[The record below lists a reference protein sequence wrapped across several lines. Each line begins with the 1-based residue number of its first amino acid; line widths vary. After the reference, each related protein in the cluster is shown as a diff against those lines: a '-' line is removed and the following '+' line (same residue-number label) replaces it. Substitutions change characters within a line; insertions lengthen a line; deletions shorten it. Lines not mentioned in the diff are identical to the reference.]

1 MGVVLDSTV
10 FIGGE
15 RRNLTVIE
23 TLGRARKALGDTEVV
38 LSSMSAVELIH
49 GIWRAQTPGTRARRA
64 ELVEEIFARVPVRP
78 VSLKTARIAAEID
91 AKSRAKGV
99 TIPTADLLI
108 GATALELGFGV
119 ATANLRHFRLIPRL
133 RVRPFG

>member
-23 TLGRARKALGDTEVV
+23 TLDRARKALGDTEVV
-38 LSSMSAVELIH
+38 LSSMSALELIH
-49 GIWRAQTPGTRARRA
+49 GIWRARTPGTRARRQ

-78 VSLKTARIAAEID
+78 VSLKTARIAGEID

-133 RVRPFG
+133 RVRSLE

>member
-15 RRNLTVIE
+15 RRKLTVVE
-23 TLGRARKALGDTEVV
+23 TLDRARKALGDTQVV

-49 GIWRAQTPGTRARRA
+49 GIWRAQTPGTRARRQ

-78 VSLKTARIAAEID
+78 VSLKTARIAGEID
-91 AKSRAKGV
+91 AKARAKGV

-133 RVRPFG
+133 RIRCLD

>member
-15 RRNLTVIE
+15 RRNLTVLE
-23 TLGRARKALGDTEVV
+23 TLGRARKALGDTQVV

-49 GIWRAQTPGTRARRA
+49 GIWRAQTPGTRAHRE

-78 VSLKTARIAAEID
+78 VSLKTARIAGEID
-91 AKSRAKGV
+91 AKARAKGV

-133 RVRPFG
+133 RVRSLE

>member
-1 MGVVLDSTV
+1 MGLVLDSTV

-15 RRNLTVIE
+15 RRNLTVLQ
-23 TLGRARKALGDTEVV
+23 TLEHVRATVGDTEVMI
-38 LSSMSAVELIH
+38 SAMSAAELVH
-49 GIWRAQTPGTRARRA
+49 GIWRAKSPDIRADR
-64 ELVEEIFARVPVRP
+64 EQFVEEIFARVPVRP
-78 VSLKTARIAAEID
+78 VSLKTARIAGEID
-91 AKSRAKGV
+91 AKARAKGV

-133 RVRPFG
+133 RVRRVD

>member
-1 MGVVLDSTV
+1 VGLVLDSTV

-15 RRNLTVIE
+15 RRNLTVLQ
-23 TLGRARKALGDTEVV
+23 TLEHVRATVGDTEVMI
-38 LSSMSAVELIH
+38 SAMSAAELVH
-49 GIWRAQTPGTRARRA
+49 GIWRAKSPDIRADR
-64 ELVEEIFARVPVRP
+64 EQFVEEIFARVPVRP
-78 VSLKTARIAAEID
+78 VSLKTARIAGEID
-91 AKSRAKGV
+91 AKARAKGV

-133 RVRPFG
+133 RVRRVD

>member
-15 RRNLTVIE
+15 RRKLTVVE
-23 TLGRARKALGDTEVV
+23 TLDRARKALGDTQVV

-49 GIWRAQTPGTRARRA
+49 GIWRAQTPGTRAHRE

-78 VSLKTARIAAEID
+78 VSLKTARIAGEID
-91 AKSRAKGV
+91 AKARAKGV

-108 GATALELGFGV
+108 GATALEPGFGV

-133 RVRPFG
+133 RVRSLE

>member
-15 RRNLTVIE
+15 RRSLSVVE
-23 TLGRARKALGDTEVV
+23 TLGHARKVLGDAEVV
-38 LSSMSAVELIH
+38 LSSMSAMELLH
-49 GIWRAQTPGTRARRA
+49 GIWRAPTPAARAHRE
-64 ELVEEIFARVPVRP
+64 ELVEEVFARVPVRP
-78 VSLKTARIAAEID
+78 VSLKTARIAGEVD
-91 AKSRAKGV
+91 AKARAKGI

-119 ATANLRHFRLIPRL
+119 ATANVRHFRLIPRL
-133 RVRPFG
+133 RVRLFD

>member
-1 MGVVLDSTV
+1 MGLVLDSTV

-15 RRNLTVIE
+15 RRNLTVLQ
-23 TLGRARKALGDTEVV
+23 TLEHVRATVGDTEVMI
-38 LSSMSAVELIH
+38 SAMSAAELVH
-49 GIWRAQTPGTRARRA
+49 GIWRARSPDIRADR
-64 ELVEEIFARVPVRP
+64 EQFVEEIFARVPVRP
-78 VSLKTARIAAEID
+78 VSLKTARIAGEID
-91 AKSRAKGV
+91 AKARAKGV

-133 RVRPFG
+133 RVRRVD

>member
-1 MGVVLDSTV
+1 VGVVLDSTV

-15 RRNLTVIE
+15 RRNLTVLE
-23 TLGRARKALGDTEVV
+23 TLGRARKALGDTQVV

-49 GIWRAQTPGTRARRA
+49 GIWRAQTPGTRAHRE

-78 VSLKTARIAAEID
+78 VSLKTARIAGEID
-91 AKSRAKGV
+91 AKARAKGV

-133 RVRPFG
+133 RVRSLE

>member
-1 MGVVLDSTV
+1 VGVVLDSTV

-15 RRNLTVIE
+15 LRNLTVLE
-23 TLGRARKALGDTEVV
+23 TLGRARKALGDTQVV

-49 GIWRAQTPGTRARRA
+49 GIWRAQTPRTRAHRE

-78 VSLKTARIAAEID
+78 VSLKTARIAGEID
-91 AKSRAKGV
+91 AKARAKGV

-133 RVRPFG
+133 RVRSLE